1 MEKRTVLF
9 VDDESN
15 ILKSLN
21 RLLRSEPYQS
31 LFAQGGE
38 EALDILG
45 RESVNVIVTDL
56 GMPEMDGFTLL
67 KQVQENYPDVIRL
80 VLSVSG
86 DTDSILKAI
95 NKESVYRYILKP
107 WEERELKIIIR
118 QATEMFNLQEEKR
131 NLLTRLD
138 EHNRLLEQRV
148 KERTRQL
155 LAIESAAEIGK
166 YASQIV
172 HNLNNPL
179 FCISGALDMF
189 EVELSDDNTDLNKL
203 QKWTKMAKSG
213 TSDLKDI
220 ILGILIHVRD
230 KTKYEKKQID
240 VNEIIKSALDFF
252 QINPF
257 FKNKIKKQVDLSDNL
272 PPVLGDSI
280 QIKQIVDNLIKNAI
294 DAMEHSEEKRL
305 TVKTGFEDK
314 CIAIIISDT
323 GEGISEEDLSNIFSP
338 DFTTKPIGKGTGLGL
353 ASVKAMVDAY
363 SGTIHVESKNREGTT
378 FIVRLPGS
386 VPRDM
391 TEPLV
396 SLHSE
401 IDKKRFVVHK

>member
-45 RESVNVIVTDL
+45 RESVNVIITDL

-353 ASVKAMVDAY
+353 ASVKTMVDAY

-396 SLHSE
+396 SA
-401 IDKKRFVVHK
+401 

>member
-1 MEKRTVLF
+1 MMEKRTVLF

-45 RESVNVIVTDL
+45 RESVNVIITDL

-272 PPVLGDSI
+272 PPILGDSI

-323 GEGISEEDLSNIFSP
+323 GEGISEEDLSNIFCP
-338 DFTTKPIGKGTGLGL
+338 YFTTKPIGKGTGLGL

-396 SLHSE
+396 SA
-401 IDKKRFVVHK
+401 

>member
-56 GMPEMDGFTLL
+56 GMPEIDGFTLL

-118 QATEMFNLQEEKR
+118 QAIEMFNLQEEKR

-272 PPVLGDSI
+272 PPILGDSI

-396 SLHSE
+396 SA
-401 IDKKRFVVHK
+401 

>member
-9 VDDESN
+9 VDDQSN

-95 NKESVYRYILKP
+95 NKKSVYRYILKP
-107 WEERELKIIIR
+107 WEESELKIIIR
-118 QATEMFNLQEEKR
+118 QAIEMFNLQEEKK
-131 NLLTRLD
+131 NLLTRLE

-189 EVELSDDNTDLNKL
+189 EVELSGDNTDLNKL

-272 PPVLGDSI
+272 PPILGNSI

-338 DFTTKPIGKGTGLGL
+338 YFTTKPIGKGTGLGL
-353 ASVKAMVDAY
+353 ASVKTMVDAY

-391 TEPLV
+391 NAL
-396 SLHSE
+396 S
-401 IDKKRFVVHK
+401 

>member
-1 MEKRTVLF
+1 MMEKRTVLF

-118 QATEMFNLQEEKR
+118 QAIEMFNLQEEKR

-353 ASVKAMVDAY
+353 ASVKTMVDAY

-396 SLHSE
+396 SA
-401 IDKKRFVVHK
+401 

>member
-1 MEKRTVLF
+1 MMEKRTVLF

-45 RESVNVIVTDL
+45 RESVNVIITDL

-353 ASVKAMVDAY
+353 ASVKTMVDAY

-396 SLHSE
+396 SA
-401 IDKKRFVVHK
+401 